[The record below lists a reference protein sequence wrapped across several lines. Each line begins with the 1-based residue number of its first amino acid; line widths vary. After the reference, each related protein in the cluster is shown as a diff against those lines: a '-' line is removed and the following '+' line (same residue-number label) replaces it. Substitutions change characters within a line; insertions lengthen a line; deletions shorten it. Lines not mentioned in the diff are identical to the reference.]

1 LDLFQQLQI
10 KLVKSLR
17 HRTKAAKGGAD
28 PPISSINFNF
38 STIFGVAQR
47 EKASE
52 RETMNRQFK
61 SFRRLIISLALALM
75 LAVFAQAILADEA
88 LTERNKAIVRDF
100 YTTVLIG
107 RNVDAAPRFLRPE
120 YTQGNPGNN
129 VPTGL
134 KGFMDTFRERFSQ
147 KLPPDYKRELLNV
160 VGDNDMVV
168 VYVRQ
173 TWTGKDGKHHQA
185 LGFDMFRVQD
195 GMITEHWDAD

>member
-1 LDLFQQLQI
+1 M
-10 KLVKSLR
+10 
-17 HRTKAAKGGAD
+17 T
-28 PPISSINFNF
+28 
-38 STIFGVAQR
+38 
-47 EKASE
+47 E
-52 RETMNRQFK
+52 RETMNNQ
-61 SFRRLIISLALALM
+61 SFRRLISAFALALM
-75 LAVFAQAILADEA
+75 LAVSAQAIWADEA

-107 RNVDAAPRFLRPE
+107 HNVDAAPRFLRPD
-120 YTQGNPGNN
+120 YIQGNPGNN

-168 VYVRQ
+168 IYLRQ

-195 GMITEHWDAD
+195 GMIAEHWDAD

>member
-1 LDLFQQLQI
+1 
-10 KLVKSLR
+10 
-17 HRTKAAKGGAD
+17 
-28 PPISSINFNF
+28 
-38 STIFGVAQR
+38 
-47 EKASE
+47 
-52 RETMNRQFK
+52 MNRQFK
-61 SFRRLIISLALALM
+61 SFRRLISSFALALM
-75 LAVFAQAILADEA
+75 LTVFAQAIWADEA

-107 RNVDAAPRFLRPE
+107 RNVDAAPRFLRPD
-120 YTQGNPGNN
+120 YAQGNPGNN

-168 VYVRQ
+168 IYVRQ
-173 TWTGKDGKHHQA
+173 TWTGKDGQHHQA